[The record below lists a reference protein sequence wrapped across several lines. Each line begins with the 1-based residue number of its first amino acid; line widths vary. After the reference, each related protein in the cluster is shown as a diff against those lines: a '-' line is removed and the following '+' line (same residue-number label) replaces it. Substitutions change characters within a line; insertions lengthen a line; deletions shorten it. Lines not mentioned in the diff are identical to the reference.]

1 MRCRM
6 SRPNIT
12 WTELADSDMDKD
24 QVAISILT
32 AAKELIED
40 QESEIEELK
49 RRVATYRIALLA
61 VAHLK

>member
-1 MRCRM
+1 MRCRLPI
-6 SRPNIT
+6 RIDT
-12 WTELADSDMDKD
+12 TELDKCEAEITILRATRELL
-24 QVAISILT
+24 VA
-32 AAKELIED
+32 

>member
-1 MRCRM
+1 MAGYPVMRCRT
-6 SRPNIT
+6 RAT
-12 WTELADSDMDKD
+12 TELDKCEADITILRATRELL
-24 QVAISILT
+24 VA
-32 AAKELIED
+32 